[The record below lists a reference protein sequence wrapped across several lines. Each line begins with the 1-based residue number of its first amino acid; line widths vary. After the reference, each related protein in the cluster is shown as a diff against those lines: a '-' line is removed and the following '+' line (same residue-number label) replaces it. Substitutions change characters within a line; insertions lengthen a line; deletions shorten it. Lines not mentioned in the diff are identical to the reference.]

1 MVTGSSPMKSS
12 RIRLGGT
19 ARSLEDV
26 KTLHELGLSVMEIP
40 IQDPKAFAPQVAS
53 YRLLKEDLV
62 LDFLCH
68 GPREG
73 DPNDREGLE
82 KKYLPK
88 ILSLLPLM
96 ESLGMSLLTIHLWL
110 DPRFVH
116 KEILDYKET
125 FLRRILIET
134 GKKGITLCIENL
146 SEDASAVKRFFRN
159 LSDLNLT
166 LDLGHGELLSTMNTC
181 YSFIDTM
188 PDRIRH
194 VHLHD
199 NRGGESYLDDLHLI
213 PGEGTIDLKD
223 ILRKLMATGYER
235 TLTLE
240 LKPAEIGEC
249 LERVQSWLQ

>member
-1 MVTGSSPMKSS
+1 MNSG

-26 KTLHELGLSVMEIP
+26 KTLHGLGLSFMEIP
-40 IQDPKAFAPQVAS
+40 IQDPKAFTPQVAS
-53 YRLLKEDLV
+53 YCQLKEDLG

-73 DPNDREGLE
+73 DPNDRDGLE
-82 KKYLPK
+82 KNYLPN
-88 ILSLLPLM
+88 ILSLFPLM

-125 FLRRILIET
+125 FLRRILIEA
-134 GKKGITLCIENL
+134 GKRGITLCIENL
-146 SEDASAVKRFFRN
+146 SEDASAVKQLFRK
-159 LSDLNLT
+159 LPDLNLT
-166 LDLGHGELLSTMNTC
+166 LDLGHGELLSPVNTC
-181 YSFIDTM
+181 YSFINVM
-188 PDRIRH
+188 PERIRH

-199 NRGGESYLDDLHLI
+199 NRGGESSRDDLHLI
-213 PGEGTIDLKD
+213 PGEGIIDLED
-223 ILRKLMATGYER
+223 ILAKLKAVGYER

-240 LKPAEIGEC
+240 LKPAEIEEC
-249 LERVQSWLQ
+249 LERVKSWLQ